1 LTSKQLA
8 TQLGAAAVDH
18 KGLDLRVLDLRSLSA
33 FTDFFV
39 LASGTSDRHVRT
51 LAKAVAEAGRAL
63 GHRPFGVE
71 GEERARWV
79 LVDFGDVIV
88 HLFQEE
94 VREFYSLER
103 LWGEAETVELP
114 RGPQAERKVGISGRA
129 TGKAVPGG

>member
-8 TQLGAAAVDH
+8 TALAMAIIAR
-18 KGLDLRVLDLRSLSA
+18 KGLDVRVLDLREMSA

-51 LAKAVAEAGRAL
+51 LADAVVEAGRAV
-63 GHRPFGVE
+63 GERAIGIE

-79 LVDFGDVIV
+79 LADFGDVVV

-94 VREFYSLER
+94 VREFYALER
-103 LWGEAETVELP
+103 LWGEADTVELP
-114 RGPQAERKVGISGRA
+114 AAPGVGRPA
-129 TGKAVPGG
+129 AGKAAPGG

>member
-1 LTSKQLA
+1 MTSKELA
-8 TQLGAAAVDH
+8 IRLAAVTVNR
-18 KGLDLRVLDLRSLSA
+18 KGLDLRVLDMRGICA

-51 LAKAVAEAGRAL
+51 LASAVDDAGRAL
-63 GHRPFGVE
+63 GQRPLGVE
-71 GEERARWV
+71 GQERARWV

-103 LWGEAETVELP
+103 LWGEAETLELP
-114 RGPQAERKVGISGRA
+114 SEPAVGTRGRA
-129 TGKAVPGG
+129 SEKAAPGG